1 MAPILLAYHDDR
13 VMTIGEAMAILALE
27 GTPTLEEI
35 QAARRL
41 QLKVWHPDRFAD
53 DAVVQ
58 AEAERRTKLIN
69 QAWRTLEA
77 EYELRGALP
86 RAKRSDERPEDEDG
100 ADEREAARRVRGWS
114 KAPFPHSS
122 PDEHSHKR
130 WSEGVVTAILCAGW
144 LIPIIAGAVGI
155 ISESAALGG
164 FMIFVLVAYAYLV
177 LTRFVK

>member
-1 MAPILLAYHDDR
+1 
-13 VMTIGEAMAILALE
+13 MTIGEAMAVLALE

-41 QLKVWHPDRFAD
+41 QLKVWHPDRFVD
-53 DAVVQ
+53 DPVVH

-77 EYELRGALP
+77 EYELRGTLP
-86 RAKRSDERPEDEDG
+86 RARRPDPQPPADG
-100 ADEREAARRVRGWS
+100 KADDHEAARRVRGWS
-114 KAPFPHSS
+114 KVSFSHASH
-122 PDEHSHKR
+122 DEHPHKR

-144 LIPIIAGAVGI
+144 LIPIVAGAIGA
-155 ISESAALGG
+155 ISETAALGG
-164 FMIFVLVAYAYLV
+164 FMIFVLVAYAYLL